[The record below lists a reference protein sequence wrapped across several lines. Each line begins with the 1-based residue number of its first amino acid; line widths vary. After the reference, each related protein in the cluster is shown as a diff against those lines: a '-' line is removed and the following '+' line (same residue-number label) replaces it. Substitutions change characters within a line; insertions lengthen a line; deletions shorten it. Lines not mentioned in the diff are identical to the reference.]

1 MTDSVRLI
9 FVALCALGL
18 FVIVA
23 GAIFEWGR
31 ARRGISILT
40 PRHFR
45 WRMISVAFWVVILS
59 CFAGATLFLWP
70 ASRADEVTARR
81 FILVVSGATLLL
93 IIALGITALDVLW
106 TARTRIARQGEFK
119 RNLDELARREIER
132 AKNPDGDDT

>member
-1 MTDSVRLI
+1 MNDLVRPV

-31 ARRGISILT
+31 VRRGQSILT

-45 WRMISVAFWVVILS
+45 WRMISVAFWIVILA

-70 ASRADEVTARR
+70 QSRADEQTARR
-81 FILVVSGATLLL
+81 FIAVVSGATLLL
-93 IIALGITALDVLW
+93 LVALAITALDVIW
-106 TARTRIARQGEFK
+106 TARTRMARQGQFK
-119 RNLDELARREIER
+119 RNLDELARQEIER
-132 AKNPDGDDT
+132 AKNGDLDA